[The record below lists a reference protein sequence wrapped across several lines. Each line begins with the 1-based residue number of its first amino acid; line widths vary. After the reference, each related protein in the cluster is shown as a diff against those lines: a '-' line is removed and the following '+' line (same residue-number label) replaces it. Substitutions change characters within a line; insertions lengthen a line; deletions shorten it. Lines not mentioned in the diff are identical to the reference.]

1 VSRRTDGR
9 DWWTWSCAALALLAC
24 VSLLGLP
31 ILGAMYTIVAEAGSG
46 GDLPDLR
53 VPLLVRTLG
62 VAVGIAMLAVLLGM
76 PGAWAMRRL
85 HGKWVALLLA
95 PMLLPNS
102 LVYTSWGL
110 LRAPGTVLGDV
121 IERADSPALW
131 QAAAQIQAIGGLALW
146 AWPIAAIIVGAGAR
160 RIDGET
166 LDALRLAG
174 GSRFRRGL
182 VVASLLRGSII
193 LAFGVIALIMLGSA
207 IPLHVAGVRT
217 YTLVIWLGF
226 AEQASHGTL
235 WLSALPLIVMGVLGG
250 CLIGAVILRGAL
262 DVGTANG
269 PDRSVGRGWV
279 VLAAGVWCLSTL
291 VPLGL
296 LVWHLDDARWLWR
309 FWSADGDAASLG
321 GSALVAAISAGMGL
335 LIAVTIERAQRLR
348 RFTSVLIMA
357 WLGAAFVPGVLIGFG
372 TLAAGSLPGLS
383 WLGDTAAGIVVSHVV
398 RFGAV
403 GALAGWWIARSESPS
418 LRDAR
423 HLYAGGGIRPWLATV
438 IRCNVTVLV
447 GAGLAMFALSLH
459 EIEATAVVAPPGPG
473 TLAQRMLSLLHYLRD
488 QELIAA
494 SIWLLGG
501 GLTLGVITLLVLSS
515 SSRTRVPVVLLA
527 LLLVG
532 CDRQAPFGEALPAAE
547 VIATRGLAPGQC
559 IKPRGIAS
567 DGTALWI
574 VDKTDRVQ
582 RIEPGKPAT
591 IAFQLPETT
600 RGNPVGITVGPDGLV
615 YVADTHQNRV
625 LVLRPQSDGTA
636 TLQAEF
642 GAYGEGPGQ
651 FIYPTDVAIV
661 PTEDGVGVD
670 RIYVAEY
677 GGNDRISVFD
687 SSYSYL
693 FSFGQPGAGEGVEFH
708 RPQSIAY
715 DPSSDELIVI
725 DATNHRVGRFNLDGT
740 LLAWLG
746 AGGAQ
751 RDAALGAFDY
761 PWGMEILP
769 GGRALIV
776 EFGNNRVQL
785 VDLTTGGG
793 LGAWGIAGRDVGEL
807 ASPWAVAVIGRTAY
821 VADSLNHRVQSF
833 RLPGRFAS
841 RW

>member
-1 VSRRTDGR
+1 MSERIGMR
-9 DWWTWSCAALALLAC
+9 DWWTWSCAAIALLAC
-24 VSLLGLP
+24 ITLLGIP
-31 ILGAMYTIVAEAGSG
+31 ALGAVHTIVTESDADSSAV
-46 GDLPDLR
+46 DLR
-53 VPLLVRTLG
+53 MPLLMRTLG
-62 VAVGIAMLAVLLGM
+62 VAASIALLAVLLGL

-85 HGKWVALLLA
+85 RGRWLALLLA

-102 LVYTSWGL
+102 LVYTAWGL
-110 LRAPGTVLGDV
+110 LRAPGTMLGDV
-121 IERADSPALW
+121 IERASSPTLW
-131 QAAAQIQAIGGLALW
+131 QAAAQVQAIGGLALW
-146 AWPIAAIIVGAGAR
+146 AWPIATIIIGAGAR

-174 GSRFRRGL
+174 GSRLQRGL
-182 VVASLLRGSII
+182 VIASLLRGSIV
-193 LAFGVIALIMLGSA
+193 LAFGIIALIMLGSA

-226 AEQASHGTL
+226 AEQVSHGTL
-235 WLSALPLIVMGVLGG
+235 WLSALPLVVMGVAGG
-250 CLIGAVILRGAL
+250 CLIGAAILRGAL
-262 DVGTANG
+262 DVGTSHG
-269 PDRSVGRGWV
+269 SDRSVGRGWV
-279 VLAAGVWCLSTL
+279 VLAAGVWSLSTL

-296 LVWHLDDARWLWR
+296 LVWHSDDARWLWR
-309 FWSADGDAASLG
+309 FWSVDGDAASLG
-321 GSALVAAISAGMGL
+321 GSAVVAAISAGFGL
-335 LIAVTIERAQRLR
+335 LVAVTIERAQQ
-348 RFTSVLIMA
+348 RFRFAHVLIMA

-383 WLGDTAAGIVVSHVV
+383 WLGDTAAGVVVAHVV

-403 GALAGWWIARSESPS
+403 GALAGWWIARSESAS

-423 HLYAGGGIRPWLATV
+423 DLYAGSGLRPWVMTV
-438 IRCNVTVLV
+438 VRCNVTVLA
-447 GAGLAMFALSLH
+447 GAGLAVFALSLH
-459 EIEATAVVAPPGPG
+459 EIEAAAVVAPPGPG

-501 GLTLGVITLLVLSS
+501 GLALGVITLLVLSS
-515 SSRTRVPVVLLA
+515 SSRTRVPFVLLA
-527 LLLVG
+527 VLLVG
-532 CDRQAPFGEALPAAE
+532 CDRQPPSGESLPNAE

-567 DGTALWI
+567 DGTALWV

-582 RIEPGKPAT
+582 RIEPGVPVT

-600 RGNPVGITVGPDGLV
+600 RGNPVGITVGPDGLI
-615 YVADTHQNRV
+615 YVADTHQHRV
-625 LVLRPQSDGTA
+625 LVLQPQPGGTA
-636 TLQAEF
+636 TLKSEF
-642 GAYGEGPGQ
+642 GTYGEGPGQ

-661 PTEDGVGVD
+661 PGEDGESVG

-687 SSYSYL
+687 SAFAYL
-693 FSFGQPGAGEGVEFH
+693 FSFGAPGAGEGVEFH
-708 RPQSIAY
+708 RPQSIAH
-715 DPSSDELIVI
+715 DPSSNELIVV
-725 DATNHRVGRFNLDGT
+725 DATNHRIGRFDLDGA
-740 LLAWLG
+740 LVAWLG
-746 AGGAQ
+746 AGGAE
-751 RDAALGAFDY
+751 RGAELGSFDY
-761 PWGMEILP
+761 PWGMEVLP
-769 GGRALIV
+769 DGRALIA

-785 VDLTTGGG
+785 IDLATGDG
-793 LGAWGIAGRDVGEL
+793 LGAWGLAGRGVGEL